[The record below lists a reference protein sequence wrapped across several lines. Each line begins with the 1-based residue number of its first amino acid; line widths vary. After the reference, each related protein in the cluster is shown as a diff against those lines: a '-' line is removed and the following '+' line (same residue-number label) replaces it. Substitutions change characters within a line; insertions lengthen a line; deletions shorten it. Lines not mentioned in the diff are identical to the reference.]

1 MGAAVGGAVHV
12 SMALGE
18 SEVENGGGLLT
29 CCRST
34 WGIRR
39 I

>member
-1 MGAAVGGAVHV
+1 MGAAVGGRVPV

-18 SEVENGGGLLT
+18 SKVEDGGGLLT

-34 WGIRR
+34 WGIRSR
-39 I
+39 